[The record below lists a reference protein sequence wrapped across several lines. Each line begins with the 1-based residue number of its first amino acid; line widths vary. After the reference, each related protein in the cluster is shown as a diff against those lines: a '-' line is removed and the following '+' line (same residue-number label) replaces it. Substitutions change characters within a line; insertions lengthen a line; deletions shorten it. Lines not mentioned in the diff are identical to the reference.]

1 MKCAPYGV
9 RRTRNGT
16 VAVPYIE
23 EMEDVMDEIKL
34 TDAQLEEALRCCA
47 KSEES
52 ACKKCPMG
60 VREADGKCCF
70 DALRL
75 MAALRL
81 EELAEENRRMRD
93 ATEDIVKA
101 LAERMVQ
108 LARERNTARE
118 RGLPKANGDYV
129 LVLNQIQ
136 EKLVAL
142 GRSSV
147 VAAEPVDG
155 GWWVTG
161 ITVEG
166 REVFGEVGGDSAEN
180 G

>member
-1 MKCAPYGV
+1 
-9 RRTRNGT
+9 
-16 VAVPYIE
+16 
-23 EMEDVMDEIKL
+23 MEEIKL

-47 KSEES
+47 KSE
-52 ACKKCPMG
+52 AGVCIKCPMG
-60 VREADGKCCF
+60 LREDGGKCCF

-93 ATEDIVKA
+93 ATEDIVKE

-108 LARERNTARE
+108 LARECNTAQE
-118 RGLPKANGDYV
+118 RGLPKASWDYV

-136 EKLVAL
+136 ARLLELDRV
-142 GRSSV
+142 SV
-147 VAAEPVDG
+147 VRAVPGEG
-155 GWWVTG
+155 GTG
-161 ITVEG
+161 WTVLGISVED
-166 REVFGEVGGDSAEN
+166 RVVFGKMGGDSAEN

>member
-1 MKCAPYGV
+1 
-9 RRTRNGT
+9 
-16 VAVPYIE
+16 
-23 EMEDVMDEIKL
+23 MEEIKL
-34 TDAQLEEALRCCA
+34 TDAQLILSLRACE
-47 KSEES
+47 SEE
-52 ACKKCPMG
+52 KCAGCHLTPPAG
-60 VREADGKCCF
+60 NCF
-70 DALRL
+70 GELKR
-75 MAALRL
+75 MARVRL

-108 LARERNTARE
+108 LARECNTARE
-118 RGLPKANGDYV
+118 RGLLKASGDYV
-129 LVLNQIQ
+129 LALNQIQ

-147 VAAEPVDG
+147 IAAEPMDG
-155 GWWVTG
+155 GWRVTG

-166 REVFGEVGGDSAEN
+166 REVFREVGGDSAEN